1 MNMNHLVHTDRE
13 PVRNA
18 YWSDLASYRWMST
31 LSNHAWAWEFL
42 RRDPGYRYA
51 YNDAVAEIAA
61 GDALPDSTALRF
73 GLLRFGDPDQD
84 ALVANVFWRMR
95 ACREVLPL
103 ATSPMD
109 SGTAAGTLHL
119 ENLQC
124 RTTVCNFGADQ
135 RKDVLFAQDGRFL
148 QLAVFGDTPLAEAL
162 LLTPALPAPGYADS
176 RLLAVRRLTDLVKHG
191 WMRPA
196 LYPRQPRAE
205 RLMRVVQALD
215 GWQAEVS
222 HRDIGI
228 ALYGDARIERDW
240 MHPGDNLRD
249 QVRRAIRYGRDLMA
263 DGYKRFLN

>member
-42 RRDPGYRYA
+42 RRDPGYRCA
-51 YNDAVAEIAA
+51 YDSAVAEIAA
-61 GDALPDSTALRF
+61 GDALPDSPALRF

-148 QLAVFGDTPLAEAL
+148 QLAVFGDTPL
-162 LLTPALPAPGYADS
+162 
-176 RLLAVRRLTDLVKHG
+176 
-191 WMRPA
+191 
-196 LYPRQPRAE
+196 
-205 RLMRVVQALD
+205 
-215 GWQAEVS
+215 
-222 HRDIGI
+222 
-228 ALYGDARIERDW
+228 
-240 MHPGDNLRD
+240 
-249 QVRRAIRYGRDLMA
+249 
-263 DGYKRFLN
+263 KRFS

>member
-1 MNMNHLVHTDRE
+1 MIHLVHTDRE
-13 PVRNA
+13 PVRNS
-18 YWSDLASYRWMST
+18 YWSDLASYRWMSD
-31 LSNHAWAWEFL
+31 LSNLAWAWEFL
-42 RRDPGYRYA
+42 RRDPGYRCA
-51 YNDAVAEIAA
+51 YKSSVADTPAADAPAES
-61 GDALPDSTALRF
+61 PALRF

-84 ALVANVFWRMR
+84 SLLANVFWRMR

-103 ATSPMD
+103 ATSPMR
-109 SGTAAGTLHL
+109 SGTAASTL
-119 ENLQC
+119 NLKNLKC
-124 RTTVCNFGADQ
+124 RTTVCQVGTEQ
-135 RKDVLFAQDGRFL
+135 RQDVLFAQDGRFL
-148 QLAVFGDTPLAEAL
+148 QLAVFGDVPLAEAL

-191 WMRPA
+191 WMRPS
-196 LYPRQPRAE
+196 LYPRQQRSE

-228 ALYGDARIERDW
+228 ALYGDARVERDW